1 MNLRIALLAV
11 AIATVASPATAATPP
26 NTGALGVPA
35 NNIAGLW
42 ASFAAVAPCGSP
54 PPSTFTRVNTLLIA
68 AGGGVVENPRIPPG
82 GVGPVART
90 IGLGRWS
97 YNPTTAQYRLHLQF
111 DWYLNGAEDGYQTV
125 DRTIILSGDG
135 RRAAGPV
142 QSTRYAADGSV
153 VARLCGRAMSE
164 RL

>member
-1 MNLRIALLAV
+1 MNLHIALLAV
-11 AIATVASPATAATPP
+11 AIASVASPAAATPP
-26 NTGALGVPA
+26 HTGALGVPA
-35 NNIAGLW
+35 NTIAGVW

-82 GVGPVART
+82 GVGPVARS
-90 IGLGRWS
+90 IGLGGWS

-135 RRAAGPV
+135 RHTAGPV